1 MGAMFQSSVHVGAAQ
16 QPAASQP
23 STGAGNED
31 DEQPSCST
39 SSSTLPEY
47 KRRLRGGARCLNVD
61 YCGQFSR
68 LCPSSILSARESS
81 NRLCS
86 VSLLVLFS
94 FVFVPGSLRK
104 TSVSSLHPRL
114 PSPSPSPPPNH
125 HVDPPPSYLSL
136 DTPSLPPRPSS
147 TPT

>member
-1 MGAMFQSSVHVGAAQ
+1 MARRVDEIDTFTEI

-39 SSSTLPEY
+39 SSTLPEY
-47 KRRLRGGARCLNVD
+47 KRRLRGGARRLNVD
-61 YCGQFSR
+61 YCG
-68 LCPSSILSARESS
+68 
-81 NRLCS
+81 
-86 VSLLVLFS
+86 
-94 FVFVPGSLRK
+94 SLRK
-104 TSVSSLHPRL
+104 PSVSSIHPRL

-125 HVDPPPSYLSL
+125 HVDPPPSHLSQ